1 MVPFDSAPAD
11 ISKLVCDFHTS
22 GGTAVISQ
30 SPMLPILEPADFL
43 IPKWKTSLKGQRF
56 DTMEEMEIKYAER
69 PEDYTETSIQET
81 VERCISSGSIFR
93 VTGAINP

>member
-1 MVPFDSAPAD
+1 
-11 ISKLVCDFHTS
+11 
-22 GGTAVISQ
+22 
-30 SPMLPILEPADFL
+30 
-43 IPKWKTSLKGQRF
+43 
-56 DTMEEMEIKYAER
+56 MEIKYAER